1 MFDQLESLVT
11 SPWVYVVILVAILAD
26 VFVPVIPS
34 GTFLIT
40 ASVYAIND
48 GGTSILALLLVAALA
63 SFLGDIAS
71 FQVGA
76 HASGRVLGF
85 VAKHDAE
92 GRMRT
97 AFTAR
102 GGRFMLVARFLP
114 AGRSVTT
121 MVAGATAFPA
131 ARFRVASLLTAVVWS
146 GYSVGIG
153 YLAGSWLGGSWESLA
168 VALGA
173 VFALT
178 LLGMVVKTR
187 RAAHSAHPAPAI
199 LSGGI
204 PVH

>member
-1 MFDQLESLVT
+1 MFDQVASLVT
-11 SPWVYVVILVAILAD
+11 SPWVYVLILVAILAD
-26 VFVPVIPS
+26 VFLPVIPS
-34 GTFLIT
+34 GTLLIT
-40 ASVYAIND
+40 ASVYAVHA
-48 GGTSILALLLVAALA
+48 GGTSAMALLVVATLA

-71 FQVGA
+71 YQVGA

-85 VAKHDAE
+85 VARHDAE

-131 ARFRVASLLTAVVWS
+131 ARFRVLSLMTALVWS
-146 GYSVGIG
+146 GYSVGLG
-153 YLAGSWLGGSWESLA
+153 FLAGVWLGGSWESLA
-168 VALGA
+168 LALGA

-187 RAAHSAHPAPAI
+187 RSAHPAAASSV
-199 LSGGI
+199 LAGGV